1 MIIDCDTC
9 VVRHQ
14 ACDDCVVGVLLGLPE
29 VPARSGDGASASG
42 ASGSGASGSGGSG
55 AGASGASA
63 VGEGAVGLDGVG
75 APREPA
81 APGAPLPVEF
91 GPVERRALE
100 VLADHG
106 LIPRL
111 RLVTAGPEPAGA
123 ERSSARRAPQQR
135 RDAG

>member
-29 VPARSGDGASASG
+29 VPVRDGDLA
-42 ASGSGASGSGGSG
+42 GGP
-55 AGASGASA
+55 
-63 VGEGAVGLDGVG
+63 GEPGR
-75 APREPA
+75 PREPA
-81 APGAPLPVEF
+81 EPGAPLPVEF

-106 LIPRL
+106 LIPHL
-111 RLVTAGPEPAGA
+111 RLITASDSAGGD
-123 ERSSARRAPQQR
+123 ERVSTRRGGRRR

>member
-14 ACDDCVVGVLLGLPE
+14 ACDDCVVGVLLGVPQVPGRDE
-29 VPARSGDGASASG
+29 VTG
-42 ASGSGASGSGGSG
+42 
-55 AGASGASA
+55 
-63 VGEGAVGLDGVG
+63 
-75 APREPA
+75 REPA
-81 APGAPLPVEF
+81 APGTPLPIEF

-106 LIPRL
+106 LIPHL
-111 RLVTAGPEPAGA
+111 RLVPGTADPGPVARPA
-123 ERSSARRAPQQR
+123 RR

>member
-14 ACDDCVVGVLLGLPE
+14 ACDDCVVGVLLGVPE
-29 VPARSGDGASASG
+29 VPERSGED
-42 ASGSGASGSGGSG
+42 
-55 AGASGASA
+55 A
-63 VGEGAVGLDGVG
+63 VGPA

-91 GPVERRALE
+91 GPVERRALA

-106 LIPRL
+106 LIPHL
-111 RLVTAGPEPAGA
+111 RLVTAAPEEPVPTAAAEVPAPRGPG
-123 ERSSARRAPQQR
+123 RR

>member
-1 MIIDCDTC
+1 MLIDCDTC

-14 ACDDCVVGVLLGLPE
+14 ACDDCVVGVLLGVPE
-29 VPARSGDGASASG
+29 VPARD
-42 ASGSGASGSGGSG
+42 
-55 AGASGASA
+55 
-63 VGEGAVGLDGVG
+63 D

-81 APGAPLPVEF
+81 APGAPLPLEF

-111 RLVTAGPEPAGA
+111 RLVPGAVEPP
-123 ERSSARRAPQQR
+123 ARPAARARR

>member
-1 MIIDCDTC
+1 VLIDCDRC
-9 VVRHQ
+9 AARPA
-14 ACDDCVVGVLLGLPE
+14 ACSDCVVGVLLGTPE
-29 VPARSGDGASASG
+29 VPAAPSSPG
-42 ASGSGASGSGGSG
+42 
-55 AGASGASA
+55 
-63 VGEGAVGLDGVG
+63 GEGPSA
-75 APREPA
+75 REPA

-111 RLVTAGPEPAGA
+111 RLVHTAPEAAGPIEASPADRA
-123 ERSSARRAPQQR
+123 ARSSRPRRA

>member
-29 VPARSGDGASASG
+29 VPARDGDA
-42 ASGSGASGSGGSG
+42 
-55 AGASGASA
+55 AGAAGDT
-63 VGEGAVGLDGVG
+63 GR
-75 APREPA
+75 PREPA
-81 APGAPLPVEF
+81 EPGAPLPVEF

-106 LIPRL
+106 LIPHL
-111 RLVTAGPEPAGA
+111 RLVTAAAPGPDGGAAPARGG
-123 ERSSARRAPQQR
+123 RGRR

>member
-14 ACDDCVVGVLLGLPE
+14 ACDDCVVGVLLG
-29 VPARSGDGASASG
+29 VPGVPGRDE
-42 ASGSGASGSGGSG
+42 
-55 AGASGASA
+55 AGETGF
-63 VGEGAVGLDGVG
+63 
-75 APREPA
+75 REPA
-81 APGAPLPVEF
+81 APGTPLPIEF

-106 LIPRL
+106 LIPHL
-111 RLVTAGPEPAGA
+111 RLVPGTADPGPAARPA
-123 ERSSARRAPQQR
+123 RR

>member
-14 ACDDCVVGVLLGLPE
+14 ACDDCVVGVLLGMPE
-29 VPARSGDGASASG
+29 VPGH
-42 ASGSGASGSGGSG
+42 
-55 AGASGASA
+55 AGPEADDA
-63 VGEGAVGLDGVG
+63 E

-106 LIPRL
+106 LIPHL
-111 RLVTAGPEPAGA
+111 RLVTAEPETAVDERVPAPRGPG
-123 ERSSARRAPQQR
+123 RR

>member
-1 MIIDCDTC
+1 MLIDCDTC

-14 ACDDCVVGVLLGLPE
+14 ACDDCVVGVLLGVPE
-29 VPARSGDGASASG
+29 VPVRD
-42 ASGSGASGSGGSG
+42 
-55 AGASGASA
+55 
-63 VGEGAVGLDGVG
+63 EG
-75 APREPA
+75 PREPA
-81 APGAPLPVEF
+81 APGAPLPLDF

-111 RLVTAGPEPAGA
+111 RLVPGAADQPPARPAG
-123 ERSSARRAPQQR
+123 RPRR